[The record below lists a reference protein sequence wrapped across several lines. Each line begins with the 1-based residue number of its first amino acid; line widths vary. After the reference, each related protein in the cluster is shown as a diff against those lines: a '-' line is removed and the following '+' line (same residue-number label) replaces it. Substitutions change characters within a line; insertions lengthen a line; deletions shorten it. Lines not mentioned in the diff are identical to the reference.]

1 MKEGIS
7 NEDKSGNMYSYNED
21 KKSNIIQSGALRR
34 SLGGKNPNFNSGEN
48 KEDISFNKDENDNYP
63 DTVTIHIDQSPPLY
77 WMFFIVFTLIQV
89 IIIILIAFYFEWDE
103 YYTGTEIISNST
115 NNTLNETIDDT
126 TNAINITG
134 CHVFKTIEYKYKLF
148 QDVNIMI
155 FLGFGFLR
163 SFLKHYSWTSVALT
177 FIAGILSTEFGL
189 FMLISWS
196 AIFRMQWYYGKF
208 NFQHLLDANLC
219 AGAVV
224 ISLGPILGKISM
236 PQYLILILTETVGV
250 TFNYTLLRQ
259 VMKVIDIGGT
269 LTVHLYGALFGG
281 IFSFI
286 SFLSNSE
293 KERIRYSRHLGTNYN
308 SNVFALFGSLFL
320 ISYWPAFNTCL
331 LDDDL
336 TRKVDKV
343 DIRPKYEGMINTYL
357 AIIGSIIGTFIS
369 SPLVNN
375 GKLVLEDIINSSFAG
390 GIAIGGCCHLIPHYF
405 VSIIFGVFAG
415 ALTCFL
421 CNILSQKFKFN
432 GYHDTANAA
441 YYHGIPG
448 ILGGIFTTIF
458 VGNMP
463 RIISNDDMKQKEY
476 VYRYV
481 GTFLDYYSNYTEF
494 GKDEINFGNYAGM
507 HFGAIFVTII
517 IALGCGFLAGFSIKF
532 CNCNIA
538 MRYFNDSEFFDVSE
552 SDPFPWKNENI
563 KLELEY
569 NPRNL

>member
-1 MKEGIS
+1 M
-7 NEDKSGNMYSYNED
+7 
-21 KKSNIIQSGALRR
+21 L
-34 SLGGKNPNFNSGEN
+34 
-48 KEDISFNKDENDNYP
+48 
-63 DTVTIHIDQSPPLY
+63 
-77 WMFFIVFTLIQV
+77 
-89 IIIILIAFYFEWDE
+89 
-103 YYTGTEIISNST
+103 
-115 NNTLNETIDDT
+115 
-126 TNAINITG
+126 
-134 CHVFKTIEYKYKLF
+134 
-148 QDVNIMI
+148 
-155 FLGFGFLR
+155 
-163 SFLKHYSWTSVALT
+163 
-177 FIAGILSTEFGL
+177 LST
-189 FMLISWS
+189 
-196 AIFRMQWYYGKF
+196 ANIFRMQWYYGKF

-441 YYHGIPG
+441 YYHFGDIDAG
-448 ILGGIFTTIF
+448 GFYILLHLRRKTGVPFQPYKMDISTLKDNLLYTKKLTDNDRTRL
-458 VGNMP
+458 GN
-463 RIISNDDMKQKEY
+463 
-476 VYRYV
+476 
-481 GTFLDYYSNYTEF
+481 L
-494 GKDEINFGNYAGM
+494 
-507 HFGAIFVTII
+507 
-517 IALGCGFLAGFSIKF
+517 L
-532 CNCNIA
+532 
-538 MRYFNDSEFFDVSE
+538 DSEFKDTISFML
-552 SDPFPWKNENI
+552 ENNC
-563 KLELEY
+563 KLEQEALNES
-569 NPRNL
+569 NRC